1 MNEND
6 NLIIFLKLFKN
17 RPYHLAKYLT
27 DNSAFNKNFINKI
40 NKSDVINKLKSDIE
54 IDDVYFMDIT
64 QMDDYYNSLL
74 ESTKN
79 KNSDEICKELNIK
92 LDVLITEQK
101 FEEAAK
107 LRDYMIKKSI
117 KRFK

>member
-27 DNSAFNKNFINKI
+27 DNSALSKSFINKL
-40 NKSDVINKLKSDIE
+40 NKSDILNKLKDEIEVDDI
-54 IDDVYFMDIT
+54 YFMDIT
-64 QMDDYYNSLL
+64 QMDEYYNSLL

-79 KNSDEICKELNIK
+79 KNSDEICKELNGK
-92 LDVLITEQK
+92 LDDLINQEK

-107 LRDYMIKKSI
+107 LRDYMTKKAI
-117 KRFK
+117 KRLK